1 MGHFPLHIHILWF
14 IFVAVVYLTTC
25 TCYLYE
31 STCMSA
37 WMHTDI
43 WTTFTVQ
50 SDAVQPGECHF
61 TSAEYSLFLQLKPE
75 MTSGWSSVWAL
86 QRRTRQSWH
95 TVRCTAAICKL
106 CLVAMK
112 RKKHHAPVCWTISI
126 FMVRWGFNSNGMC
139 LKCKIYCIIYF
150 NVGIGWGK
158 HFTNTYF
165 MLWNEVSS
173 CLRFFLPVFS
183 RCCSLGIMQWVEFSI
198 ILWGVG
204 IIIYRP
210 LSRLQQHTV
219 QHRRLS
225 CVTL

>member
-31 STCMSA
+31 STHMSA
-37 WMHTDI
+37 WIHTDI

-50 SDAVQPGECHF
+50 SDAVQPAECHF
-61 TSAEYSLFLQLKPE
+61 TSAEYSLFLQLKTE

-95 TVRCTAAICKL
+95 TVCCTA
-106 CLVAMK
+106 
-112 RKKHHAPVCWTISI
+112 
-126 FMVRWGFNSNGMC
+126 GFNSNGKC
-139 LKCKIYCIIYF
+139 LKCKIYCIIYL

-173 CLRFFLPVFS
+173 CWRFFLPVFT
-183 RCCSLGIMQWVEFSI
+183 RCCSLGIMQWVAFSI

-210 LSRLQQHTV
+210 LSRLQKHTV